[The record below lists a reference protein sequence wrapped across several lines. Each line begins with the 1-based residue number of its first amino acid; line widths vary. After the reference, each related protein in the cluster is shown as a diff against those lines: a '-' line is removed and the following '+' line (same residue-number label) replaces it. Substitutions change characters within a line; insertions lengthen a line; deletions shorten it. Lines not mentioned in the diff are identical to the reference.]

1 MAANSKVNRI
11 AGLSLA
17 AAVAGTLTL
26 MPVAKAQTTSPSSE
40 TATSQAPVVSTENS
54 SSASA
59 SASTVAPASE
69 SVSTTIKLGD
79 GLEEA
84 PKASSSVAPTT
95 TPSTDWA
102 EILKS
107 FAALVVPATT
117 TGSGTN
123 DATFTSDNNTYSALA
138 SNPTNGRLY
147 AISNEGHL
155 LRIHPQTG
163 NLKDLGKVPD
173 LDASKITS
181 AAFTNDGT
189 FVLIDG
195 DTVYTKDL
203 ADDETGETATPDNL
217 DFVKKPVDTTLPEL
231 AWAPTQQPGELV
243 ALSAKDGKA
252 TSYTLDVKDE
262 KATVTKAPAE
272 VAKGVDLA
280 KLKTFNYA
288 YLDDDATYFAD
299 ENGHAVKLEDGKVTA
314 VEDGLTKEDNYK
326 AVAGLKP
333 KPAATNTST
342 ATSAEPKPADTVEL
356 NVAVTT
362 DDGRAIEGAT
372 FKSAD
377 GTVTGTT
384 DSKGHGTVSLAVNEA
399 SRNKDSFQL
408 TLAEAPEGFKNTEIQ
423 VKRGQKD
430 AKLVLPAE
438 GAKNTTTK
446 PTGAANADDLIEIDV
461 LVKTADDKVV
471 EGAEFKSEDGRV
483 IGTTDADG
491 RGKIG
496 IDLNKDSRDKKLIQL
511 TLKEA
516 PKGYK
521 NAEVVIRRGE
531 GKTELVLPRDPK
543 ATPSSTLSKPD
554 QVLKVIDQIK
564 PVASSFL
571 APAAAFAGAAGMA
584 GAGGKSTKST
594 KTTFGGT
601 SVTISNTAGRSTGR
615 STSVTPSAKV
625 VTRNGSN
632 ATVAKANST
641 TGAKST
647 AKTSTSDERDGDL
660 ADTGTPMR
668 AVIALGVLSIL
679 VGGAYLALGRR
690 REN

>member
-11 AGLSLA
+11 AGMSLA

-26 MPVAKAQTTSPSSE
+26 VPVAKAQTTSPSSE
-40 TATSQAPVVSTENS
+40 TATSQAPVVSTES
-54 SSASA
+54 STSA
-59 SASTVAPASE
+59 SASTSTAAPSSE

-79 GLEEA
+79 AIQET

-123 DATFTSDNNTYSALA
+123 DATFTSNGHTYSALA

-163 NLKDLGKVPD
+163 NLKDLGKVPG
-173 LDASKITS
+173 LDAAKITS
-181 AAFTNDGT
+181 AAFTKDGT

-203 ADDETGETATPDNL
+203 ADDETGPTATPDNL
-217 DFVKKPVDTTLPEL
+217 DFVKKPVDSTLPEL
-231 AWAPTQQPGELV
+231 AWAPTEQPGELV
-243 ALSAKDGKA
+243 ALSAKDGEA
-252 TSYTLDVKDE
+252 TSYTLDVEGDE
-262 KATVTKAPAE
+262 ATVTEAPAE
-272 VAKGVDLA
+272 VTKDVDLA
-280 KLKTFNYA
+280 KLETFNYA
-288 YLDDDATYFAD
+288 YLDDNATFFAD
-299 ENGHAVKLEDGKVTA
+299 EDGHAVKLEDGKVTA

-326 AVAGLKP
+326 AVAGLEP
-333 KPAATNTST
+333 KPVATNTST
-342 ATSAEPKPADTVEL
+342 ATSAEPKPADTVEF
-356 NVAVTT
+356 NVVVTT

-377 GTVTGTT
+377 GTVTGIT
-384 DSKGHGTVSLAVNEA
+384 DAQGRGTVALAVNEA

-438 GAKNTTTK
+438 AT
-446 PTGAANADDLIEIDV
+446 NADDLIEIDV

-471 EGAEFKSEDGRV
+471 EGAEFKSEDGIV
-483 IGTTDADG
+483 AGTTGADG
-491 RGKIG
+491 RGKLYIEPK
-496 IDLNKDSRDKKLIQL
+496 KDDAKLMRI

-521 NAEVVIRRGE
+521 NAETVVRLSE
-531 GKTELVLPRDPK
+531 GKAELVLPRDPK

-554 QVLKVIDQIK
+554 QVLKVIDEIK

-571 APAAAFAGAAGMA
+571 APAAAFAGAAGLA

-601 SVTISNTAGRSTGR
+601 KVTISNTAGRSTGR
-615 STSVTPSAKV
+615 STSVAPSAKV
-625 VTRNGSN
+625 VTRSGSK

-641 TGAKST
+641 TSAKS
-647 AKTSTSDERDGDL
+647 SSSDERDGDL

-668 AVIALGVLSIL
+668 AVIALGVLSLL